1 MVEWILRAAER
12 LVIPLPVVGDR
23 TRKRKHG
30 GQCERGLQIQCEQV
44 PAHTAIAIVERKRV
58 FEQEMRGG
66 GRQQRGNLFGP
77 HQGEHLGEQ
86 LIDAGLGVCAGV
98 HDALAGADDLH
109 VAIAEQFAVGAVV
122 VRDLVAH
129 HVVVDR
135 A

>member
-1 MVEWILRAAER
+1 M
-12 LVIPLPVVGDR
+12 
-23 TRKRKHG
+23 
-30 GQCERGLQIQCEQV
+30 
-44 PAHTAIAIVERKRV
+44 RV

-66 GRQQRGNLFGP
+66 GRQQLGDLFGP
-77 HQGEHLGEQ
+77 HQGKHLGEQ

>member
-1 MVEWILRAAER
+1 MRAS
-12 LVIPLPVVGDR
+12 
-23 TRKRKHG
+23 
-30 GQCERGLQIQCEQV
+30 
-44 PAHTAIAIVERKRV
+44 
-58 FEQEMRGG
+58 
-66 GRQQRGNLFGP
+66 
-77 HQGEHLGEQ
+77 
-86 LIDAGLGVCAGV
+86 VCAGV